1 MDDTVLGEGGL
12 EPGQLLGGG
21 AAADALIIMTKW
33 KAYRS
38 PNLTAMKA
46 AMKTPAIFDGRNLYE
61 PARMARLGFQYA
73 GIGRN
78 TH

>member
-1 MDDTVLGEGGL
+1 
-12 EPGQLLGGG
+12 
-21 AAADALIIMTKW
+21 MTEW

-46 AMKTPAIFDGRNLYE
+46 AMKTPVIFDGRNLYE
-61 PARMARLGFQYA
+61 PEFMAAAGFQYA

-78 TH
+78 TR

>member
-1 MDDTVLGEGGL
+1 MQAVQG
-12 EPGQLLGGG
+12 
-21 AAADALIIMTKW
+21 ADALIIVTEW

-38 PNLTAMKA
+38 PNLAALKA
-46 AMKTPAIFDGRNLYE
+46 AMKTPVIIDGRNLFE
-61 PARMARLGFQYA
+61 PDFMAAAGFQYA